1 MSRITLTTILAFL
14 LVSLSANG
22 FAQTL
27 PAAEPESVGLST
39 DRLSRVD
46 ALFESYIADGRM
58 AVSLSRSQGK
68 EGWHISAPWVGWTW
82 RKISQ

>member
-1 MSRITLTTILAFL
+1 MTRVTLTTIVAFL
-14 LVSLSANG
+14 SVSLSANG

-58 AVSLSRSQGK
+58 AWKHFGNIGSIDPIRVRPSTTL
-68 EGWHISAPWVGWTW
+68 TY
-82 RKISQ
+82 

>member
-1 MSRITLTTILAFL
+1 MTRVTLTTIVAFL
-14 LVSLSANG
+14 SVSLSANG

-58 AVSLSRSQGK
+58 AQNDGQMETFWKHRLN
-68 EGWHISAPWVGWTW
+68 
-82 RKISQ
+82 